1 MFVNALII
9 LNVKS
14 IKRDTIMYDYITHV
28 IHNKYQIF
36 INAPLVFSAKRIKML
51 SFIEQSY

>member
-14 IKRDTIMYDYITHV
+14 IKRDTIMYECITHV

>member
-14 IKRDTIMYDYITHV
+14 IKRDTIMYEYIKHLLY
-28 IHNKYQIF
+28 NKYQIF
-36 INAPLVFSAKRIKML
+36 INAPLIYSAKGIKKVT
-51 SFIEQSY
+51 SFIK

>member
-14 IKRDTIMYDYITHV
+14 IKRDTIIYECITHLLY
-28 IHNKYQIF
+28 NKYQIF
-36 INAPLVFSAKRIKML
+36 INAPLIYSAKGIKML
-51 SFIEQSY
+51 SFIK